1 MGMPSQ
7 ASASYDDVAA
17 PREFTIAFCM
27 TLSEAYTT
35 ANLDDEPISIEQGSE
50 KIDRGSID

>member
-17 PREFTIAFCM
+17 PREYTIAFCM

-35 ANLDDEPISIEQGSE
+35 DNLDDEPISIKQGSE

>member
-1 MGMPSQ
+1 MGMSSQ
-7 ASASYDDVAA
+7 ASASYDDEAA
-17 PREFTIAFCM
+17 PHEFTITFCM

-35 ANLDDEPISIEQGSE
+35 DNLDDEPISIKQGSE